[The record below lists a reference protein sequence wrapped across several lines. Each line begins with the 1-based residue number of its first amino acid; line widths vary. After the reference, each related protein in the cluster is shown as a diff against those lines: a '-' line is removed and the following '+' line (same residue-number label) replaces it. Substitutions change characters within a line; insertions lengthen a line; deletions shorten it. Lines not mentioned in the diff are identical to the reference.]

1 TSSTLMCGQSSLRC
15 APTLGLK
22 TYRGASVS
30 RLESA
35 DVRSGEKSTR
45 SDDIVNFSAFQV
57 RIACGPQELLEHLRA
72 DLTTYHKAVP
82 ARAAEVNPG
91 VDARVG
97 GFLRRLREA
106 LKRTRDARIRLSA
119 RYGEADLVGPEKA
132 GQYLGPGG
140 AQDGVER

>member
-1 TSSTLMCGQSSLRC
+1 MCGQSLPRC
-15 APTLGLK
+15 APTPGLK

-35 DVRSGEKSTR
+35 DVRGGEKSAR
-45 SDDIVNFSAFQV
+45 SDYIVDSCVFQV
-57 RIACGPQELLEHLRA
+57 KFAHGPQELLEHMRA
-72 DLTTYHKAVP
+72 DLTTYHKPVP
-82 ARAAEVNPG
+82 AGTAKVNSG

-119 RYGEADLVGPEKA
+119 RYGEADLVGPEEA
-132 GQYLGPGG
+132 GQYLGPGC
-140 AQDGVER
+140 AQDGVQGWI